1 MHAMQV
7 MDPTGH
13 TTVNWTQGN
22 EADEDVARTTFITM
36 ISRGYNAF
44 RVDPDGGPS
53 VRMKDFDPAAEKM
66 ILIPQLVG
74 G

>member
-7 MDPTGH
+7 MDPMGH
-13 TTVNWTQGN
+13 TTVNWTPGN
-22 EADEDVARTTFITM
+22 EADEEVARTTFVTM

-44 RVDPDGGPS
+44 RVDLDGGPS
-53 VRMKDFDPAAEKM
+53 ARMKDFDPAAKAM